1 MEIDVRVEHL
11 PLRAPVRIT
20 GYTFVE
26 VPVIVVEVREE
37 EHVGRGE
44 AAGIYYTNESPQRMI
59 GQIDAIRPVLAAG
72 ADRNML
78 AHLLLPG
85 GARNAL
91 DCALWDLDA
100 KRAGQPAWQLAGLD
114 APIPR
119 ITTYTLGADAPDAM
133 AEQARAWP
141 QARALKL
148 KLTGE
153 PIDAERVRAVRAARP
168 EVWLGVD
175 ANQGYDVSSLRNM
188 LPAFIE
194 ADVRLIEQPVPPALD
209 GGLADLHSPIPI
221 AGDES
226 VLCLA
231 DLPRCVGRFDVI
243 NIKLDK
249 CGGLTEGLA
258 MARVAKRLG
267 FKIMVGNMGGSSLAM
282 APGFLLAQLCDLVD
296 LDGPLVLATD
306 RSPAVS
312 YENGHIFCPDTLWGA
327 AVATNA

>member
-1 MEIDVRVEHL
+1 MEIEVRVEHL

-20 GYTFVE
+20 GYTFIE
-26 VPVIVVEVREE
+26 VPVIVVEVRDG

-44 AAGIYYTNESPQRMI
+44 AAGIYYRNESPQRMI
-59 GQIDAIRPVLAAG
+59 NQIDAIRPVLVAG
-72 ADRNML
+72 ADRSML

-100 KRAGQPAWQLAGLD
+100 KRAGKPAWQLAGLE
-114 APIPR
+114 APIPK
-119 ITTYTLGADAPDAM
+119 ITTFTLGADAPESM

-141 QARALKL
+141 KARALKL

-153 PIDAERVRAVRAARP
+153 PVDAERVRAVRVARP
-168 EVWLGVD
+168 DVWLGVD
-175 ANQGYDVSSLRNM
+175 ANQGYDVNSLRNM

-209 GGLADLHSPIPI
+209 GGLPALQSPIPI

-231 DLPRCVGRFDVI
+231 DLPRCVGRFDAI

-258 MARVAKRLG
+258 MARVARRLG
-267 FKIMVGNMGGSSLAM
+267 FKVMVGNMGGSSLAM

-296 LDGPLVLATD
+296 LDGPLILATD
-306 RSPAVS
+306 RSPSVS
-312 YENGHIFCPDTLWGA
+312 YENGHLSCPDSLWGA
-327 AVATNA
+327 AVATRA

>member
-1 MEIDVRVEHL
+1 MEIDVRIESL

-20 GYTFVE
+20 GYTFIE
-26 VPVIVVEVREE
+26 VPVIVVELRDG

-44 AAGIYYTNESPQRMI
+44 AAGIYYRAETPQRMI
-59 GQIDAIRPVLAAG
+59 NQIESIRPLLSAG
-72 ADRNML
+72 ADRTML

-91 DCALWDLDA
+91 DCAFWDLEA
-100 KRAGQPAWQLAGLD
+100 KRSGKPVWQLAGLQ
-114 APIPR
+114 APTPK
-119 ITTYTLGADAPDAM
+119 ITTYTLGADAPAAM
-133 AEQARAWP
+133 AELARTYP
-141 QARALKL
+141 RARALKL

-153 PIDAERVRAVRAARP
+153 PIDAERVKAVRGARP
-168 EVWLGVD
+168 DVWLGVD
-175 ANQGYDVSSLRNM
+175 ANQGFDMSTLRQVM
-188 LPAFIE
+188 PAFIA

-209 GGLADLHSPIPI
+209 DGLPALHSPIPI
-221 AGDES
+221 AADES

-258 MARVAKRLG
+258 MARVAKRMG
-267 FKIMVGNMGGSSLAM
+267 FKLMVGNMGGSSLAM

-296 LDGPLVLATD
+296 LDGPLVLAND
-306 RSPAVS
+306 RSPSVI
-312 YENGHIFCPDTLWGA
+312 YEDGHICCPESLWGA
-327 AVATNA
+327 AAAAVA